1 MVAALKI
8 SLSRGLISEA
18 DYNRVYEL
26 FEKLGYNLDISY
38 MNPDEIIKNTK
49 SDKKME
55 KGVVKFILL
64 DGLGNGIIVKD
75 ITDDEMLHGLS
86 VIIK

>member
-1 MVAALKI
+1 MSSWARRQQSVSYTHL
-8 SLSRGLISEA
+8 
-18 DYNRVYEL
+18 DVY
-26 FEKLGYNLDISY
+26 KRQNLDISY
-38 MNPDEIIKNTK
+38 MNPDEIIKTTK
-49 SDKKME
+49 SDKKMD

-86 VIIK
+86 SIIK

>member
-1 MVAALKI
+1 
-8 SLSRGLISEA
+8 
-18 DYNRVYEL
+18 
-26 FEKLGYNLDISY
+26 

-49 SDKKME
+49 SDKKMD

>member
-1 MVAALKI
+1 
-8 SLSRGLISEA
+8 
-18 DYNRVYEL
+18 
-26 FEKLGYNLDISY
+26 
-38 MNPDEIIKNTK
+38 MNPDEIIKTTK
-49 SDKKME
+49 SDKKMD

-86 VIIK
+86 SIIK